1 MGSARD
7 TADDL
12 SPMAKD
18 DAVMVVV
25 TRRRLAMDTGDEGVS
40 REDADL
46 SCPSP
51 YSTPVVP
58 PGKEAH
64 SREPSPPLSP
74 DATEFFSPA
83 QSTPPDTNS
92 PIESSNNNMWPG
104 FAATATTENAAA
116 DSPTLFPP
124 TKGPIH
130 VNMPDAPLTS
140 RLPAA
145 GDTVAGAE
153 EEGGSKAADA
163 QQQRQAPPLT
173 PQGGTAGGAGGRG
186 RGRGGRGGFGGGI
199 RGGADGPPATP
210 SRASPRLA
218 LRALAAAGAITQT
231 ATARDSPPPTRGA
244 RSPHA

>member
-1 MGSARD
+1 MAGSARD
-7 TADDL
+7 TVCGL

-18 DAVMVVV
+18 DAVTVVV

-40 REDADL
+40 RGDTDL

-64 SREPSPPLSP
+64 SNEPSPPLSP

-92 PIESSNNNMWPG
+92 PIDPSNNMWPG

-124 TKGPIH
+124 TRGPIH
-130 VNMPDAPLTS
+130 VNTPDAPLTS
-140 RLPAA
+140 SSLPAA
-145 GDTVAGAE
+145 GDTAAGAVG
-153 EEGGSKAADA
+153 EGGSKAGDT

-173 PQGGTAGGAGGRG
+173 PQGGTASGAGGRG
-186 RGRGGRGGFGGGI
+186 RGRGGLDRGIG
-199 RGGADGPPATP
+199 GGADVPPATP
-210 SRASPRLA
+210 ARFSTRLA
-218 LRALAAAGAITQT
+218 QKAMAEAGAIQT
-231 ATARDSPPPTRGA
+231 ATARDSPPTTRGA
-244 RSPHA
+244 RLPHA